1 MYIKEKPSKLTK
13 VIYSSARVV
22 LVYLYCT
29 LENLFSGKKHTV
41 KTGKGLAVFFKPS
54 KLKSLIANL
63 QTKKVFKLYST
74 TYQLVTNTEE
84 KFTLK

>member
-13 VIYSSARVV
+13 VIYSFPKVV
-22 LVYLYCT
+22 LAYLYCT
-29 LENLFSGKKHTV
+29 VENLFSDKKRTV

-74 TYQLVTNTEE
+74 TYPLVTNTEE

>member
-29 LENLFSGKKHTV
+29 LENIFSEKNTV

-74 TYQLVTNTEE
+74 TYPLVTNTEE